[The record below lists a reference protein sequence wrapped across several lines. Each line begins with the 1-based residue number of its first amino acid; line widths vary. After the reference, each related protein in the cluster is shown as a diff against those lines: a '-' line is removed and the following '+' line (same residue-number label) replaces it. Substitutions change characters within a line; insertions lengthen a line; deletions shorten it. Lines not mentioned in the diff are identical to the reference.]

1 MKTAANGRSLW
12 WQTVLAALR
21 KEVGEA
27 GMPVSHVVSHHCPVS
42 HNVAELRA
50 SQIYLPLRPC
60 AQHSGILGTT
70 YPDPSMPPS
79 PHPTPLLLQPR
90 LNFFVTDFIF

>member
-21 KEVGEA
+21 KEAGEA
-27 GMPVSHVVSHHCPVS
+27 GMPVSRVVSHHCPVS

-60 AQHSGILGTT
+60 AQHSGPWEPPTPT
-70 YPDPSMPPS
+70 RPS
-79 PHPTPLLLQPR
+79 PLHPTPPHCYYSQG
-90 LNFFVTDFIF
+90 